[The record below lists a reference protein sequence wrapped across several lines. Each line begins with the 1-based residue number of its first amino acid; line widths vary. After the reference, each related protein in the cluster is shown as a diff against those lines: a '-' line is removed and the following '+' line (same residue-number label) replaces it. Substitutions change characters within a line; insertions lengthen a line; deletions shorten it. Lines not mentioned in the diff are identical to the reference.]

1 MKKSLLS
8 LLFVLAITTVA
19 SAAPRFG
26 VVGEQ
31 GSGSAS
37 DTSAINGSGFGA
49 FITDDMYN
57 AQLTFNSSEVKDADK
72 ESIIGVAANYKIALD
87 SVTSLL
93 LGVDYKIFESDS
105 TDFDSQNRLALV
117 TGFERALSSNI
128 ILLAKIDAYSQE
140 TYKPKTG
147 SKTETTRLFSNARV
161 GVAYL
166 F

>member
-26 VVGEQ
+26 VIGEQ
-31 GSGSAS
+31 GSGL
-37 DTSAINGSGFGA
+37 GA

-57 AQLTFNSSEVKDADK
+57 AQLTFGSSDVKDGDK
-72 ESIIGVAANYKIALD
+72 ESIIGVAANYKVALD

-93 LGVDYKIFESDS
+93 LGVDYNIFNSDADS
-105 TDFDSQNRLALV
+105 FDSQNRLAFV

-128 ILLAKIDAYSQE
+128 ILLAKIDAYSKE

-147 SKTETTRLFSNARV
+147 SKTEVTRLFSNARV